1 MEDGQGEGK
10 VFGEDEGGDRARML
24 VVGDM
29 RPSESGALL
38 CALSAFLAKWKG
50 ISMGAMGWV
59 RSPSR
64 RSCVLA
70 GSSIIVTTATLI
82 TS

>member
-10 VFGEDEGGDRARML
+10 VFGEGKVYGEDEGGDRARML

-38 CALSAFLAKWKG
+38 CALSAFLAKWRG
-50 ISMGAMGWV
+50 MGNG
-59 RSPSR
+59 
-64 RSCVLA
+64 L
-70 GSSIIVTTATLI
+70 GS
-82 TS
+82 